1 MYSKMAVRRLALVG
15 QACRSRSSVC
25 RVAKKL
31 SATALSAGVP
41 LLPMLG
47 TTPVAARCLPKR
59 RLPYG
64 YSGPFGRLFLLNP
77 ATLSG

>member
-1 MYSKMAVRRLALVG
+1 VWAEVVEVRVAAAAVVEHLDGLALVG

-47 TTPVAARCLPKR
+47 TMPLASRCLPKR
-59 RLPYG
+59 RLP
-64 YSGPFGRLFLLNP
+64 
-77 ATLSG
+77 